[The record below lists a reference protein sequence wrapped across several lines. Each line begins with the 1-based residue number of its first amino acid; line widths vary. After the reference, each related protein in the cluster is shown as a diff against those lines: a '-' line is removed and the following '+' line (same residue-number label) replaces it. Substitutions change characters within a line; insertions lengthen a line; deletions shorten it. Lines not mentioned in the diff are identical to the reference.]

1 MTSDYVIRSFKPDQ
15 CVDFYTRV
23 LGLKLYPSGL
33 RRRVGQTD
41 PGPQPVQQENPS
53 KSNAELVADAMGA
66 MALKPGK
73 GALFRINHRRIRL
86 FQKTAGRHGGEK
98 AGTAS
103 ANLAGEMYFM
113 ARFPLKDICAR
124 LQEFPESVGGRFM
137 RHAGT
142 GQQLHTLEL
151 RDPDGNQLLLVELG

>member
-1 MTSDYVIRSFKPDQ
+1 MTSDYVIRSFKPEQ

-53 KSNAELVADAMGA
+53 TSNAELVADAMGA

-103 ANLAGEMYFM
+103 VNLAGEMYFM
-113 ARFPLKDICAR
+113 ARFPLPAEGYLRTTAGITRKCWRPVCAACGNR
-124 LQEFPESVGGRFM
+124 AAVA
-137 RHAGT
+137 HA
-142 GQQLHTLEL
+142 
-151 RDPDGNQLLLVELG
+151 RVARPR